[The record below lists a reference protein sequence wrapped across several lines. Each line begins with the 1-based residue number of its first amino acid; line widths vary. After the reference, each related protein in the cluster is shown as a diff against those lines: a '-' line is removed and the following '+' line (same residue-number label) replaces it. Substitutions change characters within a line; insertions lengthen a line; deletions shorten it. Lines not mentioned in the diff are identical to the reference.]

1 MKEQNQLEGQEAEMR
16 YKSQMEKIKK
26 KGRADSRDKSEKDR
40 GTEMKPGTEKAMFA
54 EEKSEEEM
62 EQELETLLNQ
72 PQEQKKKRRSP
83 LAAVKNIRNWSP
95 KKKKCGAAVLAVAAA
110 VLVLRAL
117 AGGKSS
123 APAVAS
129 MPLERGDVV
138 STLSLT
144 GPISGT
150 DSADVVSNL
159 HAEVLEI
166 RVKEGDRVEKGQV
179 LAVLDR
185 TDAQKEVDIA
195 QNSYELAVSE
205 YNENIRDTRNGYEKA
220 VHCRINARNGADLIK
235 IMTTGGVFSQG
246 DKATPHSHF
255 SQEEIRAAVEEAEN
269 MGSYVSTHAQ
279 ATRGIKMALKNGVKC
294 IEHGFY
300 LDEECIELMVK
311 NDCYLVPTL
320 AIMHASKLYFQEK
333 EGVLPYLK
341 EKTEKSYEAHYRSL
355 EMARKARITVG
366 VGCDFLGDAAFG
378 CPYSEATLELE
389 RLCVAGYTPMEVI
402 TMATKVNA
410 RLLQM
415 EDQLGTLETG
425 KLADVLLVEGRPDED
440 IRVLRR
446 SDHVKLVV
454 QDGRIVKNAMPHTA
468 KA

>member
-1 MKEQNQLEGQEAEMR
+1 MIVLKGRVLDGNGGAPIEKGAVVLEGSRIRLVCQQNQLPDYPGVEVYEL
-16 YKSQMEKIKK
+16 
-26 KGRADSRDKSEKDR
+26 KD
-40 GTEMKPGTEKAMFA
+40 GTIMPGLIDAHVHMGWGSATAVDWISM
-54 EEKSEEEM
+54 
-62 EQELETLLNQ
+62 T
-72 PQEQKKKRRSP
+72 PQLSM
-83 LAAVKNIRNWSP
+83 A
-95 KKKKCGAAVLAVAAA
+95 
-110 VLVLRAL
+110 RAL
-117 AGGKSS
+117 RDMAQLRQQGYTAFRDLGSDVLLMR
-123 APAVAS
+123 PAVAEGLLDVPRIFS
-129 MPLERGDVV
+129 AGRIISQIGGHGDVYQK
-138 STLSLT
+138 LSLEASQRAYSPAFIVN
-144 GPISGT
+144 GV
-150 DSADVVSNL
+150 D
-159 HAEVLEI
+159 EV
-166 RVKEGDRVEKGQV
+166 RR
-179 LAVLDR
+179 A
-185 TDAQKEVDIA
+185 
-195 QNSYELAVSE
+195 
-205 YNENIRDTRNGYEKA
+205 
-220 VHCRINARNGADLIK
+220 CRINARNGADLIK

-300 LDEECIELMVK
+300 LDDECIELMVK

-320 AIMHASKLYFQEK
+320 AIMHASKMYFQGK

-355 EMARKARITVG
+355 EMARKAHITVG

-415 EDQLGTLETG
+415 EDQLGTLESG
-425 KLADVLLVEGRPDED
+425 KLADVLLVDGKPDED

-446 SDHVKLVV
+446 SDHVKLVI
-454 QDGRIVKNAMPHTA
+454 QDGRIVKNAMPHGQGV
-468 KA
+468 KYE

>member
-1 MKEQNQLEGQEAEMR
+1 MIVLKGRVLDGNGGAPIEKGAVVLEDNRIRLVCRQNQLPDDPTAEV
-16 YKSQMEKIKK
+16 Y
-26 KGRADSRDKSEKDR
+26 
-40 GTEMKPGTEKAMFA
+40 
-54 EEKSEEEM
+54 
-62 EQELETLLNQ
+62 ELEDGTIMPGLIDAHVHMGWGSATAVDWISMT
-72 PQEQKKKRRSP
+72 PQLSM
-83 LAAVKNIRNWSP
+83 A
-95 KKKKCGAAVLAVAAA
+95 
-110 VLVLRAL
+110 RAL
-117 AGGKSS
+117 RDMAQLRQQGYTAFRDLGSDVLLMR
-123 APAVAS
+123 PAVAEGLLDVPRIFGAGRIIS
-129 MPLERGDVV
+129 QIGGHGDVYQK
-138 STLSLT
+138 LSLEASQRAYSPAFIVN
-144 GPISGT
+144 GV
-150 DSADVVSNL
+150 D
-159 HAEVLEI
+159 EV
-166 RVKEGDRVEKGQV
+166 RR
-179 LAVLDR
+179 A
-185 TDAQKEVDIA
+185 
-195 QNSYELAVSE
+195 
-205 YNENIRDTRNGYEKA
+205 
-220 VHCRINARNGADLIK
+220 CRINARNGADLIK

-320 AIMHASKLYFQEK
+320 AIMHASKLYFQGK

-341 EKTEKSYEAHYRSL
+341 EKTERSYEAHYRSL
-355 EMARKARITVG
+355 EMARKAHITVG

-440 IRVLRR
+440 IWVLRR

>member
-1 MKEQNQLEGQEAEMR
+1 MIVLKGRVLDGNGGAPIEKGAVVLEDNRIRLVCRQNQLPDDPTAEV
-16 YKSQMEKIKK
+16 Y
-26 KGRADSRDKSEKDR
+26 
-40 GTEMKPGTEKAMFA
+40 
-54 EEKSEEEM
+54 
-62 EQELETLLNQ
+62 ELEDGTIMPGLIDAHVHMGWGSATAVDWISMT
-72 PQEQKKKRRSP
+72 PQLSM
-83 LAAVKNIRNWSP
+83 A
-95 KKKKCGAAVLAVAAA
+95 
-110 VLVLRAL
+110 RAL
-117 AGGKSS
+117 RDMAQLRQQGYTAFRDLGSDVLLMR
-123 APAVAS
+123 PAVAEGLLDVPRIFGAGRIIS
-129 MPLERGDVV
+129 QIGGHGDVYQK
-138 STLSLT
+138 LSLEASQRAYSPAFIVN
-144 GPISGT
+144 GV
-150 DSADVVSNL
+150 D
-159 HAEVLEI
+159 EV
-166 RVKEGDRVEKGQV
+166 RR
-179 LAVLDR
+179 A
-185 TDAQKEVDIA
+185 
-195 QNSYELAVSE
+195 
-205 YNENIRDTRNGYEKA
+205 
-220 VHCRINARNGADLIK
+220 CRINARNGADLIK

-279 ATRGIKMALKNGVKC
+279 ATRGIKIALKNGVKC

-320 AIMHASKLYFQEK
+320 AIMHASKLYFQGK

-341 EKTEKSYEAHYRSL
+341 EKTERSYEAHYRSL
-355 EMARKARITVG
+355 EMARKAHITVG

>member
-1 MKEQNQLEGQEAEMR
+1 MIVL
-16 YKSQMEKIKK
+16 
-26 KGRADSRDKSEKDR
+26 KGRVLDGNGGAPIEKGAVVLEDNR
-40 GTEMKPGTEKAMFA
+40 IRLVCQQSQLPDDPTA
-54 EEKSEEEM
+54 EVY
-62 EQELETLLNQ
+62 ELEDGTIMPGLIDAHVHMGWGSATAVDWISMT
-72 PQEQKKKRRSP
+72 PQLSM
-83 LAAVKNIRNWSP
+83 A
-95 KKKKCGAAVLAVAAA
+95 
-110 VLVLRAL
+110 RAL
-117 AGGKSS
+117 RDMAQLRQQGYTAFRDLGSDVLLMR
-123 APAVAS
+123 PAVAEGLLDVPRIFGAGRIIS
-129 MPLERGDVV
+129 QIGGHGDVYQK
-138 STLSLT
+138 LSLEASQRAYSPAFIVN
-144 GPISGT
+144 GV
-150 DSADVVSNL
+150 D
-159 HAEVLEI
+159 EV
-166 RVKEGDRVEKGQV
+166 RR
-179 LAVLDR
+179 A
-185 TDAQKEVDIA
+185 
-195 QNSYELAVSE
+195 
-205 YNENIRDTRNGYEKA
+205 
-220 VHCRINARNGADLIK
+220 CRINARNGADLIK

-320 AIMHASKLYFQEK
+320 AIMHASKLYFQGK

-355 EMARKARITVG
+355 EMARKAHITVG

-410 RLLQM
+410 WLLQM

-425 KLADVLLVEGRPDED
+425 KLADVLLVDGKPDED

-446 SDHVKLVV
+446 SDHVKLVI

>member
-1 MKEQNQLEGQEAEMR
+1 MIVL
-16 YKSQMEKIKK
+16 
-26 KGRADSRDKSEKDR
+26 KGRVLDGNGGAPIEKGAVVLEDNRIRLVCQQSELPDDP
-40 GTEMKPGTEKAMFA
+40 TA
-54 EEKSEEEM
+54 EVY
-62 EQELETLLNQ
+62 ELEDGTIMPGLIDAHVHMGWGSATAVDWISMT
-72 PQEQKKKRRSP
+72 PQLSM
-83 LAAVKNIRNWSP
+83 A
-95 KKKKCGAAVLAVAAA
+95 
-110 VLVLRAL
+110 RAL
-117 AGGKSS
+117 RDMAQLRQQGYTAFRDLGSDVLLMR
-123 APAVAS
+123 PAVAEGLLDVPRIFGAGRIIS
-129 MPLERGDVV
+129 QIGGHGDVYQK
-138 STLSLT
+138 LSLEASQRAYSPAFIVN
-144 GPISGT
+144 GV
-150 DSADVVSNL
+150 D
-159 HAEVLEI
+159 EV
-166 RVKEGDRVEKGQV
+166 RR
-179 LAVLDR
+179 A
-185 TDAQKEVDIA
+185 
-195 QNSYELAVSE
+195 
-205 YNENIRDTRNGYEKA
+205 
-220 VHCRINARNGADLIK
+220 CRINARNGADLIK

-311 NDCYLVPTL
+311 NDCYLVTTL
-320 AIMHASKLYFQEK
+320 AIMHASKLYFQGK

-378 CPYSEATLELE
+378 CSYSEATLELE

-415 EDQLGTLETG
+415 EDQLGTLESG
-425 KLADVLLVEGRPDED
+425 KLADVLLVDGKPDED

-446 SDHVKLVV
+446 SDHVKLVI

>member
-1 MKEQNQLEGQEAEMR
+1 MIVL
-16 YKSQMEKIKK
+16 
-26 KGRADSRDKSEKDR
+26 KGRVLDGNGGA
-40 GTEMKPGTEKAMFA
+40 PTEKGAVVLEDNRIRLVCRQSELPDDPTA
-54 EEKSEEEM
+54 EVY
-62 EQELETLLNQ
+62 ELEDGTIMPGLIDAHVHMGWGSATAVDWISMT
-72 PQEQKKKRRSP
+72 PQLSM
-83 LAAVKNIRNWSP
+83 A
-95 KKKKCGAAVLAVAAA
+95 
-110 VLVLRAL
+110 RAL
-117 AGGKSS
+117 RDMAQLRQQGYTAFRDLGSDVLLMR
-123 APAVAS
+123 PAVAEGLLDVPRIFGAGRIIS
-129 MPLERGDVV
+129 QIGGHGDVYQK
-138 STLSLT
+138 LSLEASQRAYSPAFIVN
-144 GPISGT
+144 GV
-150 DSADVVSNL
+150 D
-159 HAEVLEI
+159 EV
-166 RVKEGDRVEKGQV
+166 RR
-179 LAVLDR
+179 A
-185 TDAQKEVDIA
+185 
-195 QNSYELAVSE
+195 
-205 YNENIRDTRNGYEKA
+205 
-220 VHCRINARNGADLIK
+220 CRINARNGADLIK

-320 AIMHASKLYFQEK
+320 AIMHASKLYFQGK

-341 EKTEKSYEAHYRSL
+341 EKTERSYEAHYRSL
-355 EMARKARITVG
+355 EMARKAHITVG

-468 KA
+468 EA

>member
-1 MKEQNQLEGQEAEMR
+1 MIVL
-16 YKSQMEKIKK
+16 
-26 KGRADSRDKSEKDR
+26 KGRVLDGNGGAPIEKGAVVLEDNRIRMVCRQSELPDDP
-40 GTEMKPGTEKAMFA
+40 TA
-54 EEKSEEEM
+54 EVY
-62 EQELETLLNQ
+62 ELEDGTIMPGLIDAHVHMGWGSATAVDWISMT
-72 PQEQKKKRRSP
+72 PQLSM
-83 LAAVKNIRNWSP
+83 A
-95 KKKKCGAAVLAVAAA
+95 
-110 VLVLRAL
+110 RAL
-117 AGGKSS
+117 RDMAQLRQQGYTAFRDLGSDVLLMR
-123 APAVAS
+123 PAVAEGLLDVPRIFGAGRIIS
-129 MPLERGDVV
+129 QIGGHGDVYQK
-138 STLSLT
+138 LSLEASQRAYSPAFIVN
-144 GPISGT
+144 GV
-150 DSADVVSNL
+150 D
-159 HAEVLEI
+159 EV
-166 RVKEGDRVEKGQV
+166 RR
-179 LAVLDR
+179 A
-185 TDAQKEVDIA
+185 
-195 QNSYELAVSE
+195 
-205 YNENIRDTRNGYEKA
+205 
-220 VHCRINARNGADLIK
+220 CRINARNGADLIK

-320 AIMHASKLYFQEK
+320 AIMHASKLYFQGK

-355 EMARKARITVG
+355 EMARKAHITVG

-378 CPYSEATLELE
+378 CSYSEATLELE

-440 IRVLRR
+440 IRILRR

-468 KA
+468 RA

>member
-1 MKEQNQLEGQEAEMR
+1 MIVL
-16 YKSQMEKIKK
+16 
-26 KGRADSRDKSEKDR
+26 KGRVLDGNGGAPIEKGAVVLEDDRIRLVCRQSELPDDP
-40 GTEMKPGTEKAMFA
+40 TA
-54 EEKSEEEM
+54 EVY
-62 EQELETLLNQ
+62 ELEDGTIMPGLIDAHVHMGWGSATAVDWISMT
-72 PQEQKKKRRSP
+72 PQLSM
-83 LAAVKNIRNWSP
+83 A
-95 KKKKCGAAVLAVAAA
+95 
-110 VLVLRAL
+110 RAL
-117 AGGKSS
+117 RDMAQLRQQGYTAFRDLDSDVLLMR
-123 APAVAS
+123 PAVAEGLLDVPRIFGAGRIIS
-129 MPLERGDVV
+129 QIGGHGDVYQK
-138 STLSLT
+138 LSLEASQRAYSPAFIVN
-144 GPISGT
+144 GV
-150 DSADVVSNL
+150 D
-159 HAEVLEI
+159 EV
-166 RVKEGDRVEKGQV
+166 RR
-179 LAVLDR
+179 A
-185 TDAQKEVDIA
+185 
-195 QNSYELAVSE
+195 
-205 YNENIRDTRNGYEKA
+205 
-220 VHCRINARNGADLIK
+220 CRINARNGADLIK

-300 LDEECIELMVK
+300 LDVECIELMVK

-320 AIMHASKLYFQEK
+320 AIMHASKLYFQGK

-341 EKTEKSYEAHYRSL
+341 EKTERSYEAHYRSL
-355 EMARKARITVG
+355 EMARKAHITVG

-389 RLCVAGYTPMEVI
+389 RLCVAGYTPIEVI

-468 KA
+468 EA

>member
-1 MKEQNQLEGQEAEMR
+1 MIVL
-16 YKSQMEKIKK
+16 
-26 KGRADSRDKSEKDR
+26 KGRVLDGNGGAPIEKGAVVLEDNRIRMVCRQSELPDDP
-40 GTEMKPGTEKAMFA
+40 TA
-54 EEKSEEEM
+54 EVY
-62 EQELETLLNQ
+62 ELEDGTIMPGLIDAHVHMGWGSATAVDWISMTPQLSMARALRDMAQLRQQGYTAFRDLGSDVLLM
-72 PQEQKKKRRSP
+72 RS
-83 LAAVKNIRNWSP
+83 
-95 KKKKCGAAVLAVAAA
+95 AVAEGLLD
-110 VLVLRAL
+110 VPRIFG
-117 AGGKSS
+117 AGRIISQIGGH
-123 APAVAS
+123 
-129 MPLERGDVV
+129 GDVYQK
-138 STLSLT
+138 LSLEASQRAYSPAFIVN
-144 GPISGT
+144 GV
-150 DSADVVSNL
+150 D
-159 HAEVLEI
+159 EV
-166 RVKEGDRVEKGQV
+166 RR
-179 LAVLDR
+179 A
-185 TDAQKEVDIA
+185 
-195 QNSYELAVSE
+195 
-205 YNENIRDTRNGYEKA
+205 
-220 VHCRINARNGADLIK
+220 CRINARNGADLIK

-320 AIMHASKLYFQEK
+320 AIMHTSKLYFQGK

-341 EKTEKSYEAHYRSL
+341 EKTERSYEAHYRSL
-355 EMARKARITVG
+355 EMARKAHITVG

-425 KLADVLLVEGRPDED
+425 KLADVLLVEGKPDED

>member
-1 MKEQNQLEGQEAEMR
+1 MIVL
-16 YKSQMEKIKK
+16 
-26 KGRADSRDKSEKDR
+26 KGRVLDGNGGAPIEKGAVVLEDNRIRLVCQQSELPDNP
-40 GTEMKPGTEKAMFA
+40 TA
-54 EEKSEEEM
+54 EVY
-62 EQELETLLNQ
+62 ELENGTIMPGLIDAHVHMGWGSATAVDWISMT
-72 PQEQKKKRRSP
+72 PQLSM
-83 LAAVKNIRNWSP
+83 A
-95 KKKKCGAAVLAVAAA
+95 
-110 VLVLRAL
+110 RAL
-117 AGGKSS
+117 RDMAQLRQQGYTAFRDLGSDVLLMR
-123 APAVAS
+123 PAVAEGLLDVPRIFGAGRIIS
-129 MPLERGDVV
+129 QIGGHGDVYQK
-138 STLSLT
+138 LSLEASQRAYSPAFIVN
-144 GPISGT
+144 GV
-150 DSADVVSNL
+150 D
-159 HAEVLEI
+159 EV
-166 RVKEGDRVEKGQV
+166 RR
-179 LAVLDR
+179 A
-185 TDAQKEVDIA
+185 
-195 QNSYELAVSE
+195 
-205 YNENIRDTRNGYEKA
+205 
-220 VHCRINARNGADLIK
+220 CRINARNGADLIK

-300 LDEECIELMVK
+300 LDEECIDLMVK

-320 AIMHASKLYFQEK
+320 AIMHASKLYFQGK

-355 EMARKARITVG
+355 EMARKAHITVG
-366 VGCDFLGDAAFG
+366 VGCDFLVDAAFG

>member
-1 MKEQNQLEGQEAEMR
+1 MIVL
-16 YKSQMEKIKK
+16 
-26 KGRADSRDKSEKDR
+26 KGRVLDGNGGAPIEKGAVVLEDNRIRLVCRQSELPDDP
-40 GTEMKPGTEKAMFA
+40 TVEVY
-54 EEKSEEEM
+54 
-62 EQELETLLNQ
+62 ELENRTIMPGLIDAHVHMGWGSATAVDWISMT
-72 PQEQKKKRRSP
+72 PQLSM
-83 LAAVKNIRNWSP
+83 A
-95 KKKKCGAAVLAVAAA
+95 
-110 VLVLRAL
+110 RAL
-117 AGGKSS
+117 RDMAQLRQQGYTAFRDLGSDVLLMR
-123 APAVAS
+123 PAVAEGLLDVPRIFGAGRIIS
-129 MPLERGDVV
+129 QIGGHGDVYQK
-138 STLSLT
+138 LSLEASQRAYSPAFIVN
-144 GPISGT
+144 GV
-150 DSADVVSNL
+150 D
-159 HAEVLEI
+159 EV
-166 RVKEGDRVEKGQV
+166 RR
-179 LAVLDR
+179 A
-185 TDAQKEVDIA
+185 
-195 QNSYELAVSE
+195 
-205 YNENIRDTRNGYEKA
+205 
-220 VHCRINARNGADLIK
+220 CRINARNGADLIK

-320 AIMHASKLYFQEK
+320 AIMHASKLYFQGK

-415 EDQLGTLETG
+415 EEQLGTLESG
-425 KLADVLLVEGRPDED
+425 KLADVLLVDGKPDED

-446 SDHVKLVV
+446 SDHVKLVI

>member
-1 MKEQNQLEGQEAEMR
+1 MIVL
-16 YKSQMEKIKK
+16 
-26 KGRADSRDKSEKDR
+26 KGRVLDGNGGAPIEKGAVVLEDNR
-40 GTEMKPGTEKAMFA
+40 IRLVCRQSQLPDDPAA
-54 EEKSEEEM
+54 EVY
-62 EQELETLLNQ
+62 ELENGTIMPGLIDAHVHMGWGSATAVDWISMT
-72 PQEQKKKRRSP
+72 PQLSM
-83 LAAVKNIRNWSP
+83 A
-95 KKKKCGAAVLAVAAA
+95 
-110 VLVLRAL
+110 RAL
-117 AGGKSS
+117 RDMAQLRQQGYTAFRDLGSDVLLMR
-123 APAVAS
+123 PAVVEGLLDVPRIFGAGRIIS
-129 MPLERGDVV
+129 QIGGHGDVYQK
-138 STLSLT
+138 LSLEASQRAYSPAFIVN
-144 GPISGT
+144 GV
-150 DSADVVSNL
+150 D
-159 HAEVLEI
+159 EV
-166 RVKEGDRVEKGQV
+166 RR
-179 LAVLDR
+179 A
-185 TDAQKEVDIA
+185 
-195 QNSYELAVSE
+195 
-205 YNENIRDTRNGYEKA
+205 
-220 VHCRINARNGADLIK
+220 CRINARNGADLIK

-320 AIMHASKLYFQEK
+320 AIMHASKLYFQGK

-378 CPYSEATLELE
+378 CSYSEATLELE

-415 EDQLGTLETG
+415 EDQLGTLESG
-425 KLADVLLVEGRPDED
+425 KLADVLLVDGKPDED

-446 SDHVKLVV
+446 SDHVKLVI

>member
-1 MKEQNQLEGQEAEMR
+1 MSVL
-16 YKSQMEKIKK
+16 
-26 KGRADSRDKSEKDR
+26 KGRVLDGNGGAPIEKGAVVLEDNR
-40 GTEMKPGTEKAMFA
+40 IRLVCQQSQLPDDPTA
-54 EEKSEEEM
+54 EVY
-62 EQELETLLNQ
+62 ELEDGTIMPGLIDAHVHMGWGSATAVDWISMT
-72 PQEQKKKRRSP
+72 PQLSM
-83 LAAVKNIRNWSP
+83 A
-95 KKKKCGAAVLAVAAA
+95 
-110 VLVLRAL
+110 RAL
-117 AGGKSS
+117 RDMAQLRQQGYTAFRDLGSDVLLMR
-123 APAVAS
+123 PAVAEGLLDVPRIFGAGRIIS
-129 MPLERGDVV
+129 QIGGHGDVYQK
-138 STLSLT
+138 LSLEASQRAYSPAFIVN
-144 GPISGT
+144 GV
-150 DSADVVSNL
+150 D
-159 HAEVLEI
+159 EV
-166 RVKEGDRVEKGQV
+166 RR
-179 LAVLDR
+179 A
-185 TDAQKEVDIA
+185 
-195 QNSYELAVSE
+195 
-205 YNENIRDTRNGYEKA
+205 
-220 VHCRINARNGADLIK
+220 CRINARNGADLIK

-246 DKATPHSHF
+246 DKATPHSYF

-320 AIMHASKLYFQEK
+320 AIMHASKLYFQGK

-355 EMARKARITVG
+355 EMARKAHITVG

-425 KLADVLLVEGRPDED
+425 KLADVLLVDGKPDED

-446 SDHVKLVV
+446 SDHVKLVI

>member
-1 MKEQNQLEGQEAEMR
+1 MIVLKGRVLDGNGGAPIEKGAVVLEDNRIRLVCRQNQLPDDPTAEV
-16 YKSQMEKIKK
+16 Y
-26 KGRADSRDKSEKDR
+26 
-40 GTEMKPGTEKAMFA
+40 
-54 EEKSEEEM
+54 
-62 EQELETLLNQ
+62 ELEDGTIMPGLIDAHVHMGWGSATAVDWISMT
-72 PQEQKKKRRSP
+72 PQLSM
-83 LAAVKNIRNWSP
+83 A
-95 KKKKCGAAVLAVAAA
+95 
-110 VLVLRAL
+110 RAL
-117 AGGKSS
+117 RDVAQLRQQGYTAFRDLGSDVLLMR
-123 APAVAS
+123 PAVAEGLLDVPRIFGAGRIIS
-129 MPLERGDVV
+129 QIGGHGDVYQK
-138 STLSLT
+138 LSLEASQRAYSPAFIVN
-144 GPISGT
+144 GV
-150 DSADVVSNL
+150 D
-159 HAEVLEI
+159 EV
-166 RVKEGDRVEKGQV
+166 RR
-179 LAVLDR
+179 A
-185 TDAQKEVDIA
+185 
-195 QNSYELAVSE
+195 
-205 YNENIRDTRNGYEKA
+205 
-220 VHCRINARNGADLIK
+220 CRINARNGADLIK

-320 AIMHASKLYFQEK
+320 AIMHASKLYFQGK

-341 EKTEKSYEAHYRSL
+341 EKTERSYEAHYRSL
-355 EMARKARITVG
+355 EMARKAHITVG

>member
-1 MKEQNQLEGQEAEMR
+1 MIVLKGRVLDGNGGAPIEKGAVVLEDNRIRLVCRKNQLPDDPTAEV
-16 YKSQMEKIKK
+16 Y
-26 KGRADSRDKSEKDR
+26 
-40 GTEMKPGTEKAMFA
+40 
-54 EEKSEEEM
+54 
-62 EQELETLLNQ
+62 ELEDGTIMPGLIDAHVHMGWGSATAVDWISMT
-72 PQEQKKKRRSP
+72 PQLSM
-83 LAAVKNIRNWSP
+83 A
-95 KKKKCGAAVLAVAAA
+95 
-110 VLVLRAL
+110 RAL
-117 AGGKSS
+117 RDMAQLRQQGYTAFRDLGSDVLLMR
-123 APAVAS
+123 PAVAEGLLDVPRIFGAGRIIS
-129 MPLERGDVV
+129 QIGGHGDVYQK
-138 STLSLT
+138 LSLEASQRAYSPAFIVN
-144 GPISGT
+144 GV
-150 DSADVVSNL
+150 D
-159 HAEVLEI
+159 EV
-166 RVKEGDRVEKGQV
+166 RR
-179 LAVLDR
+179 A
-185 TDAQKEVDIA
+185 
-195 QNSYELAVSE
+195 
-205 YNENIRDTRNGYEKA
+205 
-220 VHCRINARNGADLIK
+220 CRINARNGADLIK

-320 AIMHASKLYFQEK
+320 AIMHASKLYFQGK

-341 EKTEKSYEAHYRSL
+341 EKTERSYEAHYRSL
-355 EMARKARITVG
+355 EMARKAHITVG

>member
-1 MKEQNQLEGQEAEMR
+1 MIVL
-16 YKSQMEKIKK
+16 
-26 KGRADSRDKSEKDR
+26 KGRVLDGNGGAPIEKGAVVLEDNRIRLVCQQSELPDDS
-40 GTEMKPGTEKAMFA
+40 TA
-54 EEKSEEEM
+54 EVY
-62 EQELETLLNQ
+62 ELENGTIMPGLIDAHVHMGWGSATAVDWISMT
-72 PQEQKKKRRSP
+72 PQLSM
-83 LAAVKNIRNWSP
+83 A
-95 KKKKCGAAVLAVAAA
+95 
-110 VLVLRAL
+110 RAL
-117 AGGKSS
+117 RDMAQLRQQGYTAFRDLGSDVLLMR
-123 APAVAS
+123 PAVAEGLLDVPRIFGAGRIIS
-129 MPLERGDVV
+129 QIGGHGDVYQK
-138 STLSLT
+138 LSLEASQRAYSPAFIVN
-144 GPISGT
+144 GV
-150 DSADVVSNL
+150 D
-159 HAEVLEI
+159 EV
-166 RVKEGDRVEKGQV
+166 RR
-179 LAVLDR
+179 A
-185 TDAQKEVDIA
+185 
-195 QNSYELAVSE
+195 
-205 YNENIRDTRNGYEKA
+205 
-220 VHCRINARNGADLIK
+220 CRINARNGADLIK

-415 EDQLGTLETG
+415 EDQLGTLESG

-446 SDHVKLVV
+446 SDHVKLVI

>member
-1 MKEQNQLEGQEAEMR
+1 MIVL
-16 YKSQMEKIKK
+16 
-26 KGRADSRDKSEKDR
+26 KGRVLDGNGGAPIEKGAVVLEDNRIRLVCQQSELPDDS
-40 GTEMKPGTEKAMFA
+40 TA
-54 EEKSEEEM
+54 EVY
-62 EQELETLLNQ
+62 ELENGTIMPGLIDAHVHMGWGSATAVDWISMT
-72 PQEQKKKRRSP
+72 PQLSM
-83 LAAVKNIRNWSP
+83 A
-95 KKKKCGAAVLAVAAA
+95 
-110 VLVLRAL
+110 RAL
-117 AGGKSS
+117 RDMAQLRQQGYTAFRDLGSDVLLMR
-123 APAVAS
+123 PAVAEGLLDVPRIFGAGRIIS
-129 MPLERGDVV
+129 QIGGHGDVYQK
-138 STLSLT
+138 LSLEASQRAYSPAFIVN
-144 GPISGT
+144 GV
-150 DSADVVSNL
+150 D
-159 HAEVLEI
+159 EV
-166 RVKEGDRVEKGQV
+166 RR
-179 LAVLDR
+179 A
-185 TDAQKEVDIA
+185 
-195 QNSYELAVSE
+195 
-205 YNENIRDTRNGYEKA
+205 
-220 VHCRINARNGADLIK
+220 CRINARNGADLIK

-389 RLCVAGYTPMEVI
+389 RLCVAGYTPMEVN

-415 EDQLGTLETG
+415 EDQLGTLESG

-446 SDHVKLVV
+446 SDHVKLVI

>member
-1 MKEQNQLEGQEAEMR
+1 MIVL
-16 YKSQMEKIKK
+16 
-26 KGRADSRDKSEKDR
+26 KGRVLDGNGGAPIEKGAVVLEDNR
-40 GTEMKPGTEKAMFA
+40 IRLVCQQSQLPDDPTA
-54 EEKSEEEM
+54 EVY
-62 EQELETLLNQ
+62 ELEDGTIMPGLIDAHVHMGWGSATAVDWISMT
-72 PQEQKKKRRSP
+72 PQLSM
-83 LAAVKNIRNWSP
+83 A
-95 KKKKCGAAVLAVAAA
+95 
-110 VLVLRAL
+110 RAL
-117 AGGKSS
+117 RDMAQLRQQGYTAFRDLGSDVLLMR
-123 APAVAS
+123 PAVAEGLLDVPRIFGAGRIIS
-129 MPLERGDVV
+129 QIGGHGDVYQK
-138 STLSLT
+138 LSLEASQRAYSPAFIVN
-144 GPISGT
+144 GV
-150 DSADVVSNL
+150 D
-159 HAEVLEI
+159 EV
-166 RVKEGDRVEKGQV
+166 RR
-179 LAVLDR
+179 A
-185 TDAQKEVDIA
+185 
-195 QNSYELAVSE
+195 
-205 YNENIRDTRNGYEKA
+205 
-220 VHCRINARNGADLIK
+220 CRINARNGADLIK

-320 AIMHASKLYFQEK
+320 AIMHASKLYFQGK

-378 CPYSEATLELE
+378 CSYSEATLELE

>member
-1 MKEQNQLEGQEAEMR
+1 MIVL
-16 YKSQMEKIKK
+16 
-26 KGRADSRDKSEKDR
+26 KGRVLDGNGGAPIEKGAVVLEDNRIRLVCRQSQLPAD
-40 GTEMKPGTEKAMFA
+40 PAA
-54 EEKSEEEM
+54 EVY
-62 EQELETLLNQ
+62 ELENGTIMPGLIDAHVHMGWGSATAVDWISMT
-72 PQEQKKKRRSP
+72 PQLSM
-83 LAAVKNIRNWSP
+83 A
-95 KKKKCGAAVLAVAAA
+95 
-110 VLVLRAL
+110 RAL
-117 AGGKSS
+117 RDMAQLRQQGYTAFRDLGSDVLLMR
-123 APAVAS
+123 PAVAEGLLDVPRIFGAGRIIS
-129 MPLERGDVV
+129 QIGGHGDVYQK
-138 STLSLT
+138 LSLEASQRAYSPAFIVN
-144 GPISGT
+144 GV
-150 DSADVVSNL
+150 D
-159 HAEVLEI
+159 EV
-166 RVKEGDRVEKGQV
+166 RR
-179 LAVLDR
+179 A
-185 TDAQKEVDIA
+185 
-195 QNSYELAVSE
+195 
-205 YNENIRDTRNGYEKA
+205 
-220 VHCRINARNGADLIK
+220 CRINARNGADLIK

-320 AIMHASKLYFQEK
+320 AIMHASKLYFQGK

-378 CPYSEATLELE
+378 CSYSEATLELE

-415 EDQLGTLETG
+415 EDQLGTLESG
-425 KLADVLLVEGRPDED
+425 KLADVLLVDGKPDED

-446 SDHVKLVV
+446 SDHVKLVI

>member
-1 MKEQNQLEGQEAEMR
+1 MIVLKGRVLDGNGGAPIEKGAVVLEDNRIRLVCRQNQLPDDPTAEVC
-16 YKSQMEKIKK
+16 
-26 KGRADSRDKSEKDR
+26 
-40 GTEMKPGTEKAMFA
+40 
-54 EEKSEEEM
+54 
-62 EQELETLLNQ
+62 ELEDGTIMPGLIDAHVHMGWGSATAVDWISMT
-72 PQEQKKKRRSP
+72 PQLSM
-83 LAAVKNIRNWSP
+83 A
-95 KKKKCGAAVLAVAAA
+95 
-110 VLVLRAL
+110 RAL
-117 AGGKSS
+117 RDMAQLRQQGYTAFRDLGSDVLLMR
-123 APAVAS
+123 PAVAEGLLDVPRIFGAGRIIS
-129 MPLERGDVV
+129 QIGGHGDVYQK
-138 STLSLT
+138 LSLEASQRAYSPAFIVN
-144 GPISGT
+144 GV
-150 DSADVVSNL
+150 D
-159 HAEVLEI
+159 EV
-166 RVKEGDRVEKGQV
+166 RR
-179 LAVLDR
+179 A
-185 TDAQKEVDIA
+185 
-195 QNSYELAVSE
+195 
-205 YNENIRDTRNGYEKA
+205 
-220 VHCRINARNGADLIK
+220 CRINARNGADLIK

-320 AIMHASKLYFQEK
+320 AIMHASKLYFQGK

-341 EKTEKSYEAHYRSL
+341 EKTERSYEAHYRSL
-355 EMARKARITVG
+355 EMARKAHITVG

>member
-1 MKEQNQLEGQEAEMR
+1 MIVL
-16 YKSQMEKIKK
+16 
-26 KGRADSRDKSEKDR
+26 KGRVLDGNGGAPIEKGAVVLEDNR
-40 GTEMKPGTEKAMFA
+40 IRLVCRQSQLPDDPAA
-54 EEKSEEEM
+54 EVY
-62 EQELETLLNQ
+62 ELEDGTIMPGLIDAHVHMGWGSATAVDWISMT
-72 PQEQKKKRRSP
+72 PQLSM
-83 LAAVKNIRNWSP
+83 A
-95 KKKKCGAAVLAVAAA
+95 
-110 VLVLRAL
+110 RAL
-117 AGGKSS
+117 RDMAQLRQQGYTAFRDLGSDVLLMR
-123 APAVAS
+123 PAVAEGLLDVPRIFGAGRIIS
-129 MPLERGDVV
+129 QIGGHGDVYQK
-138 STLSLT
+138 LSLEASQRAYSPAFIVN
-144 GPISGT
+144 GV
-150 DSADVVSNL
+150 D
-159 HAEVLEI
+159 EV
-166 RVKEGDRVEKGQV
+166 RR
-179 LAVLDR
+179 A
-185 TDAQKEVDIA
+185 
-195 QNSYELAVSE
+195 
-205 YNENIRDTRNGYEKA
+205 
-220 VHCRINARNGADLIK
+220 CRINARNGADLIK

-320 AIMHASKLYFQEK
+320 AIMHASKLYFQGK

-378 CPYSEATLELE
+378 CSYSEATLELE

-415 EDQLGTLETG
+415 EDQLGTLESG
-425 KLADVLLVEGRPDED
+425 KLADVLLVDGKPDED

-446 SDHVKLVV
+446 SDHVKLVI

>member
-1 MKEQNQLEGQEAEMR
+1 MIVL
-16 YKSQMEKIKK
+16 
-26 KGRADSRDKSEKDR
+26 KGRVLDGNGGAPIEKGAVVLEDNR
-40 GTEMKPGTEKAMFA
+40 IRLVCQQSQLPDDPTA
-54 EEKSEEEM
+54 EVY
-62 EQELETLLNQ
+62 ELEDGTIMPGLIDAHVHMGWGSATAVDWISMT
-72 PQEQKKKRRSP
+72 PQLSM
-83 LAAVKNIRNWSP
+83 A
-95 KKKKCGAAVLAVAAA
+95 
-110 VLVLRAL
+110 RAL
-117 AGGKSS
+117 RDMAQLRQQGYTAFRDLGSDVLLMR
-123 APAVAS
+123 PAVAEGLLDVPRIFGAGRIIS
-129 MPLERGDVV
+129 QIGGHGDVYQK
-138 STLSLT
+138 LSLEASQRAYSPAFIVN
-144 GPISGT
+144 GV
-150 DSADVVSNL
+150 D
-159 HAEVLEI
+159 EV
-166 RVKEGDRVEKGQV
+166 RR
-179 LAVLDR
+179 A
-185 TDAQKEVDIA
+185 
-195 QNSYELAVSE
+195 
-205 YNENIRDTRNGYEKA
+205 
-220 VHCRINARNGADLIK
+220 CRINARNGADLIK

-246 DKATPHSHF
+246 DKATPHSSHF
-255 SQEEIRAAVEEAEN
+255 SQEEIRAAGEEAEN

-320 AIMHASKLYFQEK
+320 AIMHASKLYFQGK

-355 EMARKARITVG
+355 EMARKAHITVG

-425 KLADVLLVEGRPDED
+425 KLADVLLVDGKPDED

-446 SDHVKLVV
+446 SDHVKLVI

>member
-1 MKEQNQLEGQEAEMR
+1 MIVL
-16 YKSQMEKIKK
+16 
-26 KGRADSRDKSEKDR
+26 KGRVLDGNGGAPIEKGAVVLEDDRIRLVCRQSELPDDP
-40 GTEMKPGTEKAMFA
+40 TA
-54 EEKSEEEM
+54 EVY
-62 EQELETLLNQ
+62 ELEDGTIMPGLIDAHVHMGWGSATAVDWISMT
-72 PQEQKKKRRSP
+72 PQLSM
-83 LAAVKNIRNWSP
+83 A
-95 KKKKCGAAVLAVAAA
+95 
-110 VLVLRAL
+110 RAL
-117 AGGKSS
+117 RDMAQLRQQGYTAFRDLGSDVLLMR
-123 APAVAS
+123 PAVAEGLLDVPRIFGAGRIIS
-129 MPLERGDVV
+129 QIGGHGDVYQK
-138 STLSLT
+138 LSLEASQRAYSPAFIVN
-144 GPISGT
+144 GV
-150 DSADVVSNL
+150 D
-159 HAEVLEI
+159 EV
-166 RVKEGDRVEKGQV
+166 RR
-179 LAVLDR
+179 A
-185 TDAQKEVDIA
+185 
-195 QNSYELAVSE
+195 
-205 YNENIRDTRNGYEKA
+205 
-220 VHCRINARNGADLIK
+220 CRINARNGADLIK

-320 AIMHASKLYFQEK
+320 AIMHASKLYFQGK

-341 EKTEKSYEAHYRSL
+341 EKTERSYEAHYRSL
-355 EMARKARITVG
+355 EMARKAHITVG

-378 CPYSEATLELE
+378 CLYSEATLELE

>member
-1 MKEQNQLEGQEAEMR
+1 MIVL
-16 YKSQMEKIKK
+16 
-26 KGRADSRDKSEKDR
+26 KGRVLDGNGGAPIEKGAVVLEDNRIRMVCRQSELPDDP
-40 GTEMKPGTEKAMFA
+40 TA
-54 EEKSEEEM
+54 EVY
-62 EQELETLLNQ
+62 ELEDGTIMPGLIDAHVHMGWGSATAVDWISMTPQLSMARALRDMAQLRQQGYTAFRDLGSDVLLM
-72 PQEQKKKRRSP
+72 RS
-83 LAAVKNIRNWSP
+83 
-95 KKKKCGAAVLAVAAA
+95 AVAEGLLD
-110 VLVLRAL
+110 VPRIFG
-117 AGGKSS
+117 AGRIISQIGGH
-123 APAVAS
+123 
-129 MPLERGDVV
+129 GDVYQK
-138 STLSLT
+138 LSLEASQQAYSPAFIVN
-144 GPISGT
+144 GV
-150 DSADVVSNL
+150 D
-159 HAEVLEI
+159 EV
-166 RVKEGDRVEKGQV
+166 RR
-179 LAVLDR
+179 A
-185 TDAQKEVDIA
+185 
-195 QNSYELAVSE
+195 
-205 YNENIRDTRNGYEKA
+205 
-220 VHCRINARNGADLIK
+220 CRINARNGADLIK

-269 MGSYVSTHAQ
+269 MGSDVSTHAQ

-320 AIMHASKLYFQEK
+320 AIMHASKLYFQGK

-355 EMARKARITVG
+355 EMARKAHITVG

>member
-1 MKEQNQLEGQEAEMR
+1 MIVL
-16 YKSQMEKIKK
+16 
-26 KGRADSRDKSEKDR
+26 KGRVLDGNGGAPIEKGAVVLEDNR
-40 GTEMKPGTEKAMFA
+40 IRLVCQQSQLPDDPTA
-54 EEKSEEEM
+54 EVY
-62 EQELETLLNQ
+62 ELEDGTIMPGLIDAHVHMGWGSATAVDWISMT
-72 PQEQKKKRRSP
+72 PQLSM
-83 LAAVKNIRNWSP
+83 A
-95 KKKKCGAAVLAVAAA
+95 
-110 VLVLRAL
+110 RAL
-117 AGGKSS
+117 RDMAQLRQQGYTAFRDLGSDVLLMR
-123 APAVAS
+123 PAVAEGLLDVPRIFGAGRIIS
-129 MPLERGDVV
+129 QIGGHGDVYQK
-138 STLSLT
+138 LSLEASQRAYSPAFIVN
-144 GPISGT
+144 GV
-150 DSADVVSNL
+150 D
-159 HAEVLEI
+159 EV
-166 RVKEGDRVEKGQV
+166 RR
-179 LAVLDR
+179 A
-185 TDAQKEVDIA
+185 
-195 QNSYELAVSE
+195 
-205 YNENIRDTRNGYEKA
+205 
-220 VHCRINARNGADLIK
+220 CRINARNGADLIK

-320 AIMHASKLYFQEK
+320 AIMHASKLYFQGK

-341 EKTEKSYEAHYRSL
+341 KKTEKSYEAHYRSL
-355 EMARKARITVG
+355 EMARKAHITVG

-425 KLADVLLVEGRPDED
+425 KLADVLLVDGKPDED

-446 SDHVKLVV
+446 SDHVKLVI

>member
-1 MKEQNQLEGQEAEMR
+1 MIVL
-16 YKSQMEKIKK
+16 
-26 KGRADSRDKSEKDR
+26 KGRVLDGNGGA
-40 GTEMKPGTEKAMFA
+40 PTEKGAVVLEDNRIRLVCRQSELPDDPTA
-54 EEKSEEEM
+54 EVY
-62 EQELETLLNQ
+62 ELEDGTIMPGLIDAHVHMGWGSATAVDWISMT
-72 PQEQKKKRRSP
+72 PQLSM
-83 LAAVKNIRNWSP
+83 A
-95 KKKKCGAAVLAVAAA
+95 
-110 VLVLRAL
+110 RAL
-117 AGGKSS
+117 RDMAQLRQQGYTAFRDLGSDVLLMR
-123 APAVAS
+123 PAVAEGLLDVPRIFGAGRIIS
-129 MPLERGDVV
+129 QIGGHGDVYQK
-138 STLSLT
+138 LSLEASQRAYSPAFIVN
-144 GPISGT
+144 GV
-150 DSADVVSNL
+150 D
-159 HAEVLEI
+159 EV
-166 RVKEGDRVEKGQV
+166 RR
-179 LAVLDR
+179 A
-185 TDAQKEVDIA
+185 
-195 QNSYELAVSE
+195 
-205 YNENIRDTRNGYEKA
+205 
-220 VHCRINARNGADLIK
+220 CRINARNGADLIK

-320 AIMHASKLYFQEK
+320 AIMHASKLYFQGK

-355 EMARKARITVG
+355 EMARKAHITVG

-468 KA
+468 EA

>member
-1 MKEQNQLEGQEAEMR
+1 MIVL
-16 YKSQMEKIKK
+16 
-26 KGRADSRDKSEKDR
+26 KGRVLDGNGGAPSEKGAVVLEDNR
-40 GTEMKPGTEKAMFA
+40 IRMVCRQSELPDDPTA
-54 EEKSEEEM
+54 EVY
-62 EQELETLLNQ
+62 ELEDGTIMPGLIDAHVHMGWGSATAVDWISMTPQLSMARALRDMAQLRQQGYTAFRDLGSDVLLM
-72 PQEQKKKRRSP
+72 RS
-83 LAAVKNIRNWSP
+83 
-95 KKKKCGAAVLAVAAA
+95 AVAEGLLD
-110 VLVLRAL
+110 VPRIFG
-117 AGGKSS
+117 AGRIISQIGGH
-123 APAVAS
+123 
-129 MPLERGDVV
+129 GDVYQK
-138 STLSLT
+138 LSLEASQRAYSPAFIVN
-144 GPISGT
+144 GV
-150 DSADVVSNL
+150 D
-159 HAEVLEI
+159 EV
-166 RVKEGDRVEKGQV
+166 RR
-179 LAVLDR
+179 A
-185 TDAQKEVDIA
+185 
-195 QNSYELAVSE
+195 
-205 YNENIRDTRNGYEKA
+205 
-220 VHCRINARNGADLIK
+220 CRINARNGADLIK

-320 AIMHASKLYFQEK
+320 AIMHASKLYFQGK

-355 EMARKARITVG
+355 EMARKAHITVG

>member
-1 MKEQNQLEGQEAEMR
+1 MIVL
-16 YKSQMEKIKK
+16 
-26 KGRADSRDKSEKDR
+26 KGRVLDGNGGAPIEKGAVVLEDNR
-40 GTEMKPGTEKAMFA
+40 IRLVCRQSQLPDAPAA
-54 EEKSEEEM
+54 EVY
-62 EQELETLLNQ
+62 ELENGTIMPGLIDAHVHMGWGSATAVDWISMT
-72 PQEQKKKRRSP
+72 PQLSM
-83 LAAVKNIRNWSP
+83 A
-95 KKKKCGAAVLAVAAA
+95 
-110 VLVLRAL
+110 RAL
-117 AGGKSS
+117 RDMAQLRQQGYTAFRDLGSDVLLMR
-123 APAVAS
+123 PAVAEGLLDVPRIFGAGRIIS
-129 MPLERGDVV
+129 QIGGHGDVYQK
-138 STLSLT
+138 LSLEASQRAYSPAFIVN
-144 GPISGT
+144 GV
-150 DSADVVSNL
+150 D
-159 HAEVLEI
+159 EV
-166 RVKEGDRVEKGQV
+166 RR
-179 LAVLDR
+179 A
-185 TDAQKEVDIA
+185 
-195 QNSYELAVSE
+195 
-205 YNENIRDTRNGYEKA
+205 
-220 VHCRINARNGADLIK
+220 CRINARNGADLIK

-320 AIMHASKLYFQEK
+320 AIMHASKLYFQGK

-378 CPYSEATLELE
+378 CSYSEATLELE

-415 EDQLGTLETG
+415 EDQLGTLESG
-425 KLADVLLVEGRPDED
+425 KLADVLLVDGKPDED

-446 SDHVKLVV
+446 SDHVKLVI

>member
-1 MKEQNQLEGQEAEMR
+1 MIVL
-16 YKSQMEKIKK
+16 
-26 KGRADSRDKSEKDR
+26 KGRVLDGNGGAPIEKGAVVLEDNR
-40 GTEMKPGTEKAMFA
+40 IRLVCQQSQLPDDPTA
-54 EEKSEEEM
+54 EVY
-62 EQELETLLNQ
+62 ELEDGTIMPGLIDAHVHMGWGSATAVDWISMT
-72 PQEQKKKRRSP
+72 PQLSM
-83 LAAVKNIRNWSP
+83 A
-95 KKKKCGAAVLAVAAA
+95 
-110 VLVLRAL
+110 RAL
-117 AGGKSS
+117 RDMAQLRQQGYTAFRDLGSDVLLMR
-123 APAVAS
+123 PAVAEGLLDVPRIFGAGRIIS
-129 MPLERGDVV
+129 QIGGHGDVYQK
-138 STLSLT
+138 LSLEASQRAYSPAFIVN
-144 GPISGT
+144 GV
-150 DSADVVSNL
+150 D
-159 HAEVLEI
+159 EV
-166 RVKEGDRVEKGQV
+166 RR
-179 LAVLDR
+179 A
-185 TDAQKEVDIA
+185 
-195 QNSYELAVSE
+195 
-205 YNENIRDTRNGYEKA
+205 
-220 VHCRINARNGADLIK
+220 CRINARNGADLIK

-320 AIMHASKLYFQEK
+320 AIMHASKLYFQGK

-378 CPYSEATLELE
+378 CSYSEATLELE

-415 EDQLGTLETG
+415 EDQLGTLESG
-425 KLADVLLVEGRPDED
+425 KLADVLLVDGKPDED

-446 SDHVKLVV
+446 SDHVKLVI

>member
-1 MKEQNQLEGQEAEMR
+1 MIVL
-16 YKSQMEKIKK
+16 
-26 KGRADSRDKSEKDR
+26 KGRVLDGNGGAPIEKGAVVLEDDRIRLVVRQSELPDD
-40 GTEMKPGTEKAMFA
+40 PKA
-54 EEKSEEEM
+54 EVY
-62 EQELETLLNQ
+62 ELEDGTIMPGLIDAHVHMGWGSATAVDWISMT
-72 PQEQKKKRRSP
+72 PQLSM
-83 LAAVKNIRNWSP
+83 A
-95 KKKKCGAAVLAVAAA
+95 
-110 VLVLRAL
+110 RAL
-117 AGGKSS
+117 RDMAQLRQQGYTAFRDLGSDVLLMR
-123 APAVAS
+123 PAVAEGLLDVPRIFGAGRIIS
-129 MPLERGDVV
+129 QIGGHGDVYQK
-138 STLSLT
+138 LSLEASQRAYSPAFIVN
-144 GPISGT
+144 GV
-150 DSADVVSNL
+150 D
-159 HAEVLEI
+159 EV
-166 RVKEGDRVEKGQV
+166 RR
-179 LAVLDR
+179 A
-185 TDAQKEVDIA
+185 
-195 QNSYELAVSE
+195 
-205 YNENIRDTRNGYEKA
+205 
-220 VHCRINARNGADLIK
+220 CRINARNGADLIK

-320 AIMHASKLYFQEK
+320 AIMHASKLYFQGK

-341 EKTEKSYEAHYRSL
+341 EKTERSYEAHYRSL
-355 EMARKARITVG
+355 EMARKAHITVG

-468 KA
+468 EA

>member
-1 MKEQNQLEGQEAEMR
+1 MIVL
-16 YKSQMEKIKK
+16 
-26 KGRADSRDKSEKDR
+26 KGRVLDGNGGAPIEKGAVVLEDNRIRLVCRQSELPDDP
-40 GTEMKPGTEKAMFA
+40 TVEVY
-54 EEKSEEEM
+54 
-62 EQELETLLNQ
+62 ELENGTIMPGLIDAHVHMGWGSATAVDWISMT
-72 PQEQKKKRRSP
+72 PQLSM
-83 LAAVKNIRNWSP
+83 A
-95 KKKKCGAAVLAVAAA
+95 
-110 VLVLRAL
+110 RAL
-117 AGGKSS
+117 RDMAQLRQQGYTAFRDLGSDVLLMR
-123 APAVAS
+123 PAVAEGLLDVPRIFGAGRIIS
-129 MPLERGDVV
+129 QIGGHGDVYQK
-138 STLSLT
+138 LSLEASQRAYSPAFIVN
-144 GPISGT
+144 GV
-150 DSADVVSNL
+150 D
-159 HAEVLEI
+159 EV
-166 RVKEGDRVEKGQV
+166 RR
-179 LAVLDR
+179 A
-185 TDAQKEVDIA
+185 
-195 QNSYELAVSE
+195 
-205 YNENIRDTRNGYEKA
+205 
-220 VHCRINARNGADLIK
+220 CRINARNGADLIK

-300 LDEECIELMVK
+300 LDEECIEVMVK

-320 AIMHASKLYFQEK
+320 AIMHASKLYFQGK

-355 EMARKARITVG
+355 EMARKAHITVG

-446 SDHVKLVV
+446 SDHVKLVI